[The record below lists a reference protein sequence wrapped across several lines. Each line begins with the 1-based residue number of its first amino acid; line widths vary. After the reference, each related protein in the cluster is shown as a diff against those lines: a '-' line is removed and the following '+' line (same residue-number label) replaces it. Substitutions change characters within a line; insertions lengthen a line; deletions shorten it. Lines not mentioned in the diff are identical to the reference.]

1 MVQSVITLKLHT
13 PSSQIANNSDDVLD
27 LPSNHSA
34 ILRNQLGYLGDAK
47 HGAIGI
53 EHQRK
58 LFIAYQRKTENVTIE
73 SLCPLGLRRRDESN
87 QRARSQHAG
96 RVWRKPNL
104 VGLPARAPLSFLLQS
119 NSVSMTYVAFLRGV
133 NVGGKSIVSMAAI
146 KEALVALGLSDVRTY
161 INSGNVIF
169 SNRASDAQLL
179 TARIEKA
186 LEQHTGMAI
195 KVLVID
201 HRTLKKMVDAIPRNW
216 VDDKTMR
223 TYVLL
228 LWKELDDRSI
238 LDRLPIKPG
247 VDELRYTPGA
257 VVWRV
262 DRDDVGR
269 SQMNRIV
276 GTPLYKKITIRSANT
291 MRKLNELTATPTRAP
306 AAD

>member
-1 MVQSVITLKLHT
+1 
-13 PSSQIANNSDDVLD
+13 
-27 LPSNHSA
+27 
-34 ILRNQLGYLGDAK
+34 
-47 HGAIGI
+47 
-53 EHQRK
+53 
-58 LFIAYQRKTENVTIE
+58 
-73 SLCPLGLRRRDESN
+73 
-87 QRARSQHAG
+87 
-96 RVWRKPNL
+96 
-104 VGLPARAPLSFLLQS
+104 
-119 NSVSMTYVAFLRGV
+119 MTYIAFLRGV
-133 NVGGKSIVSMAAI
+133 NVGGKGIVSMAAI

-169 SNRASDAQLL
+169 STRALGAQQL

-201 HRTLKKMVDAIPRNW
+201 HKTLRKMVDAIPRNW

-228 LWKELDDRSI
+228 LWKELDDRRI

-262 DRDDVGR
+262 DRENVGR

-276 GTPLYKKITIRSANT
+276 GTPLYKKVTIRSANT
-291 MRKLNELTATPTRAP
+291 MRKLNELTATPTRLP
-306 AAD
+306 GGSLK

>member
-1 MVQSVITLKLHT
+1 
-13 PSSQIANNSDDVLD
+13 
-27 LPSNHSA
+27 
-34 ILRNQLGYLGDAK
+34 
-47 HGAIGI
+47 
-53 EHQRK
+53 
-58 LFIAYQRKTENVTIE
+58 
-73 SLCPLGLRRRDESN
+73 
-87 QRARSQHAG
+87 
-96 RVWRKPNL
+96 
-104 VGLPARAPLSFLLQS
+104 
-119 NSVSMTYVAFLRGV
+119 MTYIAFLRGV
-133 NVGGKSIVSMAAI
+133 NVGGKGIVSMAAI

-169 SNRASDAQLL
+169 STRASDAQQL

-195 KVLVID
+195 KVLVMD
-201 HRTLKKMVDAIPRNW
+201 HTTLKRIVDAIPRNW

-228 LWKELDDRSI
+228 LWKELDDRRI
-238 LDRLPIKPG
+238 LDCLPIKPG

-262 DRDDVGR
+262 DRENVGR

-276 GTPLYKKITIRSANT
+276 GTPLYKKISIRSANT
-291 MRKLNELTATPTRAP
+291 MRKLNELTATPTRLP